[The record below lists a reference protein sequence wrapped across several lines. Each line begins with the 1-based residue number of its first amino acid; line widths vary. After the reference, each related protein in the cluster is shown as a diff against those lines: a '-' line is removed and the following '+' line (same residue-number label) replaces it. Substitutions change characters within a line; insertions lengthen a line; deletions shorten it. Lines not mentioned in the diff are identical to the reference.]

1 MTASVRARERSRDP
15 RSDETLVRTCNRG
28 GPGAAAAFD
37 ALYRRHKD
45 YVLRVAL
52 RFAPDMDTALDV
64 LQETFL
70 QLLRK
75 FPPSGDGIELTAR
88 LTTLLY
94 PIARNAAIDA
104 RRRAARL
111 PVDADV
117 TPDDLAAAPEPDT
130 HDLGELLAGLPDHQ
144 REVLTL
150 RFVDGL
156 TLDEVAQTLAIPLGT
171 VKSRLHLGVARLRA
185 SPALKDYF
193 AIE

>member
-1 MTASVRARERSRDP
+1 M
-15 RSDETLVRTCNRG
+15 RTCNRG

-37 ALYRRHKD
+37 ALYRRHRD

-75 FPPSGDGIELTAR
+75 FPPTGDGIKLTAR
-88 LTTLLY
+88 FTTLLY

-104 RRRAARL
+104 RRQAARM
-111 PVDADV
+111 PADAGI
-117 TPDDLAAAPEPDT
+117 TPDDLPAAPAPEPDE
-130 HDLGELLAGLPDHQ
+130 LGKLLAGLPDHQ
-144 REVLTL
+144 RETLTL

-156 TLDEVAQTLAIPLGT
+156 TLDEIAGALAVPLGT
-171 VKSRLHLGVARLRA
+171 VKSRLHLGIARLRA
-185 SPALKDYF
+185 APALRDYF

>member
-1 MTASVRARERSRDP
+1 M
-15 RSDETLVRTCNRG
+15 
-28 GPGAAAAFD
+28 
-37 ALYRRHKD
+37 
-45 YVLRVAL
+45 LRVAL

-75 FPPSGDGIELTAR
+75 FPPSGGGIELTAR

-104 RRRAARL
+104 RRRAARM
-111 PVDADV
+111 PSDADV
-117 TPDDLAAAPEPDT
+117 TPDDLPAAPEADT
-130 HDLGELLAGLPDHQ
+130 DDLGKLLAGLPPSQ
-144 REVLTL
+144 RETLIL

-156 TLDEVAQTLAIPLGT
+156 TLDEIAEALAVPLGT
-171 VKSRLHLGVARLRA
+171 VKSRLHLGVGRLRA

>member
-1 MTASVRARERSRDP
+1 MRS
-15 RSDETLVRTCNRG
+15 CNRG
-28 GPGAAAAFD
+28 GPGAATAFE
-37 ALYRRHKD
+37 ALYRRHGD

-52 RFAPDMDTALDV
+52 RFAPDLETALDV

-75 FPPSGDGIELTAR
+75 FPPNGDGIELTAR

-117 TPDDLAAAPEPDT
+117 TPDDLPGAPEPDT
-130 HDLGELLAGLPDHQ
+130 DDLGRLLAGLPHHQ
-144 REVLTL
+144 REALTL

-156 TLDEVAQTLAIPLGT
+156 TLDEIAQGLEVPLGT

-185 SPALKDYF
+185 SPALRDYF

>member
-1 MTASVRARERSRDP
+1 MRI
-15 RSDETLVRTCNRG
+15 CNRG
-28 GPGAAAAFD
+28 EPGAAAAFD

-45 YVLRVAL
+45 YVLRVAV

-70 QLLRK
+70 QVLQK
-75 FPPSGDGIELTAR
+75 FPPRGEGIELRAR

-104 RRRAARL
+104 RRRTAKMSF
-111 PVDADV
+111 DADV
-117 TPDDLAAAPEPDT
+117 TPDDLPAAPEPDMD
-130 HDLGELLAGLPDHQ
+130 DLGRLLANLPDHQ
-144 REVLTL
+144 REALTL

-156 TLDEVAQTLAIPLGT
+156 TLDEIAEALAVPLGT
-171 VKSRLHLGVARLRA
+171 VKSRLHLGIARLRA
-185 SPALKDYF
+185 SPTLQDYF